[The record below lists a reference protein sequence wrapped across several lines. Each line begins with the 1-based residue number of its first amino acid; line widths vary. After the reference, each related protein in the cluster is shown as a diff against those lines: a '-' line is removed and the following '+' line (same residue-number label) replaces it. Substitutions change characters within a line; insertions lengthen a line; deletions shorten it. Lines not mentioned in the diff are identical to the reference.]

1 MKELLKLKWQMH
13 KGVNYLFY
21 GIVIGVGVLIGLG
34 IKKFVIPMFNFEL
47 PISIQEFL
55 KKLIY

>member
-21 GIVIGVGVLIGLG
+21 SIVIGVGVLIGLG
-34 IKKFVIPMFNFEL
+34 IKKFVIPMIDFTIPL
-47 PISIQEFL
+47 SIQEFL
-55 KKLIY
+55 KKLII